1 MLVALIAG
9 HFFGIGQDNQ
19 YSQFYSAQLYLNPAF
34 AGTKVCPRVI
44 MNFRDQWPGITGEYV
59 SYGLSYD
66 QSIGKKTGVGIVFNG
81 DDAGQ
86 GTIKTNSINLVYSPK
101 VHLTRELTLS
111 VAVSGGVIQK
121 KLDASNLTFPDQ
133 YDSKGLLVTV
143 PPEITNDIN
152 KITPDIN
159 VGAILYSDLFH
170 IGYSSHHVLE
180 PTDILYTPAGKLY
193 RKHTVHF
200 GINYIKTEKL
210 NRKNKVT
217 FSPQVVYQ
225 QQGPHSELN
234 IGMYVSKSKVTGGIW
249 YRGEDALILV
259 VGLQNKNFNFG
270 FSYDATLSKLANNT
284 AGSIEVSM
292 GYVFPCKSKNKRIR
306 LLACP
311 SF

>member
-9 HFFGIGQDNQ
+9 HFVGVGQDNQ

-66 QSIGKKTGVGIVFNG
+66 QSVGSNSGIGVVFNG

-101 VHLTRELTLS
+101 VPLTKNLTLS
-111 VAVSGGVIQK
+111 VAISGGVIQK

-133 YDSKGLLVTV
+133 FNDNGKIPGAIA
-143 PPEITNDIN
+143 EITNDIN

-159 VGAILYSDLFH
+159 AGVILYSDLFH
-170 IGYSSHHVLE
+170 IGYSAHHVLE
-180 PTDILYTPAGKLY
+180 PIDILYTSKGKLY
-193 RKHTVHF
+193 RKHTVHL
-200 GINYIKTEKL
+200 GINYVKTEKL

-234 IGMYVSKSKVTGGIW
+234 LGMYVTKKKITGGIW
-249 YRGEDALILV
+249 YRGEDAIILV

-270 FSYDATLSKLANNT
+270 FSYDATLSRLANNT

-306 LLACP
+306 MLACP